1 MGTEMSL
8 WLVVIQ
14 TKYVLTSMFIQK
26 KANSVDIQCA
36 HKTKPTWQSVTES
49 QTQLAL
55 LEVNQDPS
63 RRDPEQH
70 GIKPLATAAQS
81 AT

>member
-1 MGTEMSL
+1 VAGSDRNKIGVDINVHT
-8 WLVVIQ
+8 
-14 TKYVLTSMFIQK
+14 K